1 MERQFGKMQYS
12 GLTTSEYLVSE
23 NAAISVIQIILMR
36 YRTVICSH
44 NNNLYTV
51 NINSNAC
58 LRTVLK
64 QVHTILLSI
73 KRHRAEHNTIYFIFS
88 SGSPQT
94 PLS

>member
-12 GLTTSEYLVSE
+12 GLTKSEYLVSE
-23 NAAISVIQIILMR
+23 NVAISVIQIIVKR

-64 QVHTILLSI
+64 
-73 KRHRAEHNTIYFIFS
+73 
-88 SGSPQT
+88 
-94 PLS
+94 

>member
-1 MERQFGKMQYS
+1 MQYS
-12 GLTTSEYLVSE
+12 GLTKSEYLVSE

-44 NNNLYTV
+44 NNNLHSV

-64 QVHTILLSI
+64 
-73 KRHRAEHNTIYFIFS
+73 
-88 SGSPQT
+88 
-94 PLS
+94 